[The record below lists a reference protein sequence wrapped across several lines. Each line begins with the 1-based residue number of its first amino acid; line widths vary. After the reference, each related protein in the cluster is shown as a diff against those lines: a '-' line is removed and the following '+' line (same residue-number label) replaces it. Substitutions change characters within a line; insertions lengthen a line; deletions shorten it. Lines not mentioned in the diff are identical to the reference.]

1 MFSKEKIKSILKN
14 PFGVCFAAMLCC
26 ALWGSAFP
34 VIKSGYEILE
44 IGSYDY
50 ASQILF
56 AGIRF
61 TFAGIFTVIF
71 GSIISKKF
79 LLPKK
84 NSIVNVGVLSLF
96 QTVLQYLFFY
106 IGLAHTTGTKGSVIN
121 STSVFFAVIIS
132 SLIFKQEK
140 FSLKMALGCV
150 IGFAGVVVINLGGG
164 IGGGMTFLGEG
175 FIILSSLSYAF
186 SSTLIKRF
194 SQSENPFVLSGYQ
207 FALGG
212 AVMIFSGLLLG
223 GRINGFTPKAVAVL
237 LYLSFLSAV
246 AYTLWGIL
254 LKYND
259 VSKIAA
265 YGFMTPVFGCLFSA
279 LILKESLSG
288 SWLKTLVSLILV
300 SMGIIIVN
308 ISKKVDLNDRKKF
321 RV

>member
-1 MFSKEKIKSILKN
+1 MFSKEKMQSILKN
-14 PFGVCFAAMLCC
+14 PFGVCFSAMLCC

-61 TFAGIFTVIF
+61 TFAGVFTVIF

-84 NSIVNVGVLSLF
+84 NSIVNIGVLSLF

-132 SLIFKQEK
+132 ALVFKQEK
-140 FSLKMALGCV
+140 LNFKMALGCI
-150 IGFAGVVVINLGGG
+150 IGFAGVVVINLNGGDFG
-164 IGGGMTFLGEG
+164 SGMTFLGEG

-186 SSTLIKRF
+186 SSTLIKKF
-194 SQSENPFVLSGYQ
+194 SQRENPFVLSGYQ
-207 FALGG
+207 FAFGG
-212 AVMIFSGLLLG
+212 VLMIISGLLLG

-237 LYLSFLSAV
+237 LYLAFLSAV
-246 AYTLWGIL
+246 AYTLWGML

-279 LILKESLSG
+279 LILNESLSG
-288 SWLKTLVSLILV
+288 SWIKTVISLIFV
-300 SMGIIIVN
+300 STGIIIVN
-308 ISKKVDLNDRKKF
+308 TVKKGDLND
-321 RV
+321 

>member
-1 MFSKEKIKSILKN
+1 MFSKEKMQSILKN
-14 PFGVCFAAMLCC
+14 PFGVCFSAMLCC

-61 TFAGIFTVIF
+61 TFAGVFTVIF

-84 NSIVNVGVLSLF
+84 NSIVNIGVLSLF

-132 SLIFKQEK
+132 ALVFKQEK
-140 FSLKMALGCV
+140 LNFKMALGCI
-150 IGFAGVVVINLGGG
+150 IGFAGVVVINLNGGEFG
-164 IGGGMTFLGEG
+164 SGMTFLGEG

-186 SSTLIKRF
+186 SSTLIKKF
-194 SQSENPFVLSGYQ
+194 SQRENPFVLSGYQ
-207 FALGG
+207 FAFGG
-212 AVMIFSGLLLG
+212 VLMIISGLLLG

-237 LYLSFLSAV
+237 LYLAFLSAV
-246 AYTLWGIL
+246 AYTLWGML

-279 LILKESLSG
+279 LILNESLSG
-288 SWLKTLVSLILV
+288 SWIKTVISLIFV
-300 SMGIIIVN
+300 STGIIIVN
-308 ISKKVDLNDRKKF
+308 TVKKGDLND
-321 RV
+321 

>member
-1 MFSKEKIKSILKN
+1 MFSKEKMQSILKN
-14 PFGVCFAAMLCC
+14 PFGVCFSAMLCC

-61 TFAGIFTVIF
+61 TFAGVFTVIF

-84 NSIVNVGVLSLF
+84 NSIVNIGVLSLF

-132 SLIFKQEK
+132 ALVFKQEK
-140 FSLKMALGCV
+140 LNFKMALGCI
-150 IGFAGVVVINLGGG
+150 IGFAGVVVINLNGGEFG
-164 IGGGMTFLGEG
+164 SGMTFLGEG

-186 SSTLIKRF
+186 SSTLIKKF
-194 SQSENPFVLSGYQ
+194 SQRENPFVLSGYQ
-207 FALGG
+207 FAFGG
-212 AVMIFSGLLLG
+212 VLMIISGLLLG

-237 LYLSFLSAV
+237 LYLAFLSAV

-279 LILKESLSG
+279 LILNESLSG
-288 SWLKTLVSLILV
+288 SWIKTVISLIFV
-300 SMGIIIVN
+300 STGIIIVN
-308 ISKKVDLNDRKKF
+308 TVKKGDLND
-321 RV
+321 

>member
-1 MFSKEKIKSILKN
+1 MFSKEKMQSILKN
-14 PFGVCFAAMLCC
+14 PFGVCFSAMLCC

-61 TFAGIFTVIF
+61 TFAGVFTVIF

-84 NSIVNVGVLSLF
+84 NSIVNIGVLSLF

-132 SLIFKQEK
+132 ALVFKQEELN
-140 FSLKMALGCV
+140 FKMALGCI
-150 IGFAGVVVINLGGG
+150 IGFAGVVVINLNGGEFG
-164 IGGGMTFLGEG
+164 SGMTFLGEG

-186 SSTLIKRF
+186 SSTLIKKF
-194 SQSENPFVLSGYQ
+194 SQRENPFVLSGYQ
-207 FALGG
+207 FAFGG
-212 AVMIFSGLLLG
+212 VLMIISGLLLG

-237 LYLSFLSAV
+237 LYLAFLSAV
-246 AYTLWGIL
+246 AYTLWGML

-279 LILKESLSG
+279 LILNESLSG
-288 SWLKTLVSLILV
+288 SWIKTVISLIFV
-300 SMGIIIVN
+300 STGIIIVN
-308 ISKKVDLNDRKKF
+308 TVKKGDLND
-321 RV
+321 

>member
-1 MFSKEKIKSILKN
+1 MFSKEKMQSILKN
-14 PFGVCFAAMLCC
+14 PFGVCFSAMLCC

-61 TFAGIFTVIF
+61 TFAGVFTVIF
-71 GSIISKKF
+71 GSIISKKL

-84 NSIVNVGVLSLF
+84 NSIVNIGVLSLF

-132 SLIFKQEK
+132 ALVFKQEK
-140 FSLKMALGCV
+140 LNFKMALGCI
-150 IGFAGVVVINLGGG
+150 IGFAGVVVINLNGGEFG
-164 IGGGMTFLGEG
+164 SGMTFLGEG

-186 SSTLIKRF
+186 SSTLIKKF
-194 SQSENPFVLSGYQ
+194 SQRENPFVLSGYQ
-207 FALGG
+207 FAFGG
-212 AVMIFSGLLLG
+212 VLMIISGLLLG

-237 LYLSFLSAV
+237 LYLAFLSAV
-246 AYTLWGIL
+246 AYTLWGML

-279 LILKESLSG
+279 LILNESLSG
-288 SWLKTLVSLILV
+288 SWIKTVISLIFV
-300 SMGIIIVN
+300 STGIIIVN
-308 ISKKVDLNDRKKF
+308 TVKKGDLND
-321 RV
+321 

>member
-1 MFSKEKIKSILKN
+1 MFQNEKMQSILKN
-14 PFGVCFAAMLCC
+14 PFGVCFSAMLCC

-34 VIKSGYEILE
+34 VIKSGYEILK

-61 TFAGIFTVIF
+61 TFAGVFTVIF
-71 GSIISKKF
+71 GSIISKKL

-84 NSIVNVGVLSLF
+84 NSIVNIGVLSLF

-132 SLIFKQEK
+132 ALVFKQEK
-140 FSLKMALGCV
+140 LNFKMALGCI
-150 IGFAGVVVINLGGG
+150 IGFAGVVVINLNGGEFG
-164 IGGGMTFLGEG
+164 SGMTFLGEG

-186 SSTLIKRF
+186 SSTLIKKF
-194 SQSENPFVLSGYQ
+194 SQRENPFVLSGYQ
-207 FALGG
+207 FAFGG
-212 AVMIFSGLLLG
+212 VLMIISGLLLG
-223 GRINGFTPKAVAVL
+223 GRINGFTPKAVVVL
-237 LYLSFLSAV
+237 LYLAFLSAV

-279 LILKESLSG
+279 LILNESLSG
-288 SWLKTLVSLILV
+288 SWIKTVVSLIFV
-300 SMGIIIVN
+300 STGIIIVN
-308 ISKKVDLNDRKKF
+308 TVKKGDLND
-321 RV
+321 

>member
-1 MFSKEKIKSILKN
+1 MFSKEKIQSILKN
-14 PFGVCFAAMLCC
+14 PFGVCFSAMLCC

-61 TFAGIFTVIF
+61 TFAGVFTVIF

-84 NSIVNVGVLSLF
+84 NSIVNIGVLSLF

-132 SLIFKQEK
+132 ALVFKQEK
-140 FSLKMALGCV
+140 LNFKMALGCI
-150 IGFAGVVVINLGGG
+150 IGFAGVVVINLNGGEFG
-164 IGGGMTFLGEG
+164 SGMTFLGEG

-186 SSTLIKRF
+186 SSTLIKKF
-194 SQSENPFVLSGYQ
+194 SQRENPFVLSGYQ
-207 FALGG
+207 FAFGG
-212 AVMIFSGLLLG
+212 VLMIISGLLLG
-223 GRINGFTPKAVAVL
+223 GRINGFTPKAVVVL
-237 LYLSFLSAV
+237 LYLAFLSAV

-279 LILKESLSG
+279 LILNESLSG
-288 SWLKTLVSLILV
+288 SWIKTVVSLIFV
-300 SMGIIIVN
+300 STGIIIVN
-308 ISKKVDLNDRKKF
+308 TVKKGDLND
-321 RV
+321 